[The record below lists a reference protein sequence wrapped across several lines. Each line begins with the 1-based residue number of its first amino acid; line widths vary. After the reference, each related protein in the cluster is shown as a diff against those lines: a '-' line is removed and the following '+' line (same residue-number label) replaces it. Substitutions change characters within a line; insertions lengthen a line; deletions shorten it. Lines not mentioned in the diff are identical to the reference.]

1 MLRKFASYL
10 RKETIPQ
17 ASIGQKHAKLGLPAS
32 SGSEAIAAVDRA
44 VILRL
49 ERNFRLLATG
59 SACHLEHRALT
70 AVAIV
75 AAASL
80 ATAVATANRIILKP
94 LLLVEFLLTCREREL
109 LATILANQCPV
120 LKLHEISP
128 LLVTCET
135 VPMDAL
141 APTA

>member
-1 MLRKFASYL
+1 MLRKFASYP

-49 ERNFRLLATG
+49 ERNFRLLAAG
-59 SACHLEHRALT
+59 SACHLERRALT
-70 AVAIV
+70 AVAIM

-80 ATAVATANRIILKP
+80 SAAVAAANRIILKP
-94 LLLVEFLLTCREREL
+94 LLLVELLLTCGEREL

-120 LKLHEISP
+120 LELHEISP
-128 LLVTCET
+128 LLII
-135 VPMDAL
+135 M
-141 APTA
+141 

>member
-1 MLRKFASYL
+1 MLRKFASYP

-49 ERNFRLLATG
+49 ERNFRLLAASG
-59 SACHLEHRALT
+59 ACHLEHRAL
-70 AVAIV
+70 AVVAIM

-80 ATAVATANRIILKP
+80 SAAVAAANRIIFKP
-94 LLLVEFLLTCREREL
+94 FLLVELLLTCGEREL

-120 LKLHEISP
+120 LELHEISP
-128 LLVTCET
+128 LLII
-135 VPMDAL
+135 M
-141 APTA
+141 

>member
-1 MLRKFASYL
+1 MLRKFASYP

-49 ERNFRLLATG
+49 ERNFRLLAASG
-59 SACHLEHRALT
+59 ACHLEHRALT
-70 AVAIV
+70 AVTIM

-80 ATAVATANRIILKP
+80 SAAVAAANRIIFKP
-94 LLLVEFLLTCREREL
+94 FLLVELLLTCGEREL

-120 LKLHEISP
+120 LELHEISP
-128 LLVTCET
+128 LLII
-135 VPMDAL
+135 M
-141 APTA
+141 

>member
-1 MLRKFASYL
+1 MLRKFASYP

-49 ERNFRLLATG
+49 ERNFRLLAASG
-59 SACHLEHRALT
+59 ACHLEHRALT
-70 AVAIV
+70 VVAIM

-80 ATAVATANRIILKP
+80 SAAVAAANRIIFKP
-94 LLLVEFLLTCREREL
+94 FLLVELLLTCGEHEV
-109 LATILANQCPV
+109 LAALFAYEGFVFKSHSSTISLE
-120 LKLHEISP
+120 K
-128 LLVTCET
+128 
-135 VPMDAL
+135 
-141 APTA
+141 